1 MNKYRFFYVNPNGK
15 IELAPEELEELIKD
29 TFREGQENCSHDHK
43 CTCERHSD
51 EKAAKVESNPN
62 AITIKVG
69 GEADYNKA
77 IEALASLMKHNKLF
91 EPMDPDDVFVNLKK
105 ELGM

>member
-15 IELAPEELEELIKD
+15 IELTPEELEELIND
-29 TFREGQENCSHDHK
+29 AFCEGQENCGHDHK
-43 CTCERHSD
+43 CTCEHHSD
-51 EKAAKVESNPN
+51 EKDTRAEPNPD

-91 EPMDPDDVFVNLKK
+91 EPMCPNDAFTNLKK